1 MNWYLHVLR
10 NYAKFDGRAHRTEY
24 WMFVLF
30 NFVIG
35 LLFALIDG
43 LLDTK
48 IFYTLYALAVL
59 IPSLAVLFRRL
70 HDTGRSGWWW
80 LIGFVPVIGWIVLL
94 VFTLQR
100 GDEGTNAYGMP
111 PSLEPGW
118 QDASGTA

>member
-1 MNWYLHVLR
+1 MDWYLHVLR

-30 NFVIG
+30 NFVFG
-35 LLFALIDG
+35 LVAALIDR
-43 LLDTK
+43 LFD
-48 IFYTLYALAVL
+48 IQFFNPLYGLAVL

-100 GDEGTNAYGMP
+100 GEEGANRYGLP
-111 PSLEPGW
+111 PGDQPEW
-118 QDASGTA
+118 RDAHGT